1 MYVKS
6 NELTDNVTINKI
18 DILFISN
25 IDFIITKNMSISEI
39 SSQTTLLS
47 MSDLELDSNTDF
59 DYNRSSFSEK
69 YRKKYKESEYIYK
82 DWLKST
88 KSEFRI
94 VKTEIKEKLLEIE
107 RHKKESIELYNSI
120 LESHEL
126 FKKSMGSISQMKKR
140 KFSEVEE

>member
-1 MYVKS
+1 
-6 NELTDNVTINKI
+6 
-18 DILFISN
+18 
-25 IDFIITKNMSISEI
+25 MSISEI

-47 MSDLELDSNTDF
+47 MSDLDLDLDSKSKV
-59 DYNRSSFSEK
+59 SSFSERYREK
-69 YRKKYKESEYIYK
+69 YREREYIYK

-88 KSEFRI
+88 KSEFQI
-94 VKTEIKEKLLEIE
+94 VKTQIKEKLLEIE

-126 FKKSMGSISQMKKR
+126 FKKSMVSIRQLKKR